1 MPHAVVHFEVTGR
14 DVEKLHGFYR
24 DLFTWKTQ
32 AIPEMGY
39 VLVEKEG
46 SGIAG
51 GIGQAPPGGGGQVTF
66 YVQAEDP
73 QAVLDEAV
81 RLGGSVIK
89 EVDESPQV
97 TLAMFADPEG
107 NAIGVVKGP

>member
-1 MPHAVVHFEVTGR
+1 MSHAVVHFEVTGR
-14 DVEKLHGFYR
+14 DVEKLHTFYR
-24 DLFTWKTQ
+24 DLFDWKTQ

-46 SGIAG
+46 DGIAG
-51 GIGQAPPGGGGQVTF
+51 GIGQSSAGGLVTF

-81 RLGGSVIK
+81 RLGGTVIK
-89 EVDESPQV
+89 EVDAMPEV

-107 NAIGVVKGP
+107 NVIGVVKG